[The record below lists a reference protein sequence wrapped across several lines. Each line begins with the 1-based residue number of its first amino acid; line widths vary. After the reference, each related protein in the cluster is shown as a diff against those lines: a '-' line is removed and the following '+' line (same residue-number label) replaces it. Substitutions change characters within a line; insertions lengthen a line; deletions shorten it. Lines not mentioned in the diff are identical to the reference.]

1 MLKKIIS
8 KTSAYI
14 GVLPVLL
21 LPMSVSAALADNT
34 TNLNQIQAGGAALS
48 GTVSLPTMI
57 GRIIGVILGILGIIL
72 VFYIIQAGIM
82 FMTAAG
88 DATKVDKAKKI
99 ITQAVIGM
107 VIIVMAY
114 TISNFV
120 IGQLSIVGAA

>member
-1 MLKKIIS
+1 MI
-8 KTSAYI
+8 
-14 GVLPVLL
+14 
-21 LPMSVSAALADNT
+21 
-34 TNLNQIQAGGAALS
+34 LNFCVPAW
-48 GTVSLPTMI
+48 
-57 GRIIGVILGILGIIL
+57 ILGIIL